1 MFNAQRH
8 LCLLLPGVGPEY
20 KVLKLAEDDASREFK
35 QLHRFD
41 SPYQNL
47 RTCLIVGQAVPGVFP
62 LIFPGNKV
70 GGMAGKSL
78 TSRLQGLGSVG
89 KPAFAALRKSLGQ
102 VSELRLPLCYTIY
115 LPDGSVVSLGR
126 ELTFPTHLKQ
136 LRGLE
141 ARVHSDNMILC
152 ST

>member
-1 MFNAQRH
+1 MFSH
-8 LCLLLPGVGPEY
+8 SY
-20 KVLKLAEDDASREFK
+20 
-35 QLHRFD
+35 
-41 SPYQNL
+41 
-47 RTCLIVGQAVPGVFP
+47 
-62 LIFPGNKV
+62 IFPGNKV

-89 KPAFAALRKSLGQ
+89 KPAFAALRKPLGQ